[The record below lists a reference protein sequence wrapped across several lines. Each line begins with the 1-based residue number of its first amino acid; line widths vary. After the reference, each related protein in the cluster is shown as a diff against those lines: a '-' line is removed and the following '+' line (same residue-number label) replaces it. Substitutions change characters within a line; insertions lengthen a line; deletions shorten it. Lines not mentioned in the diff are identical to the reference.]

1 MCIITLFK
9 NFLEGPQLTANSAT
23 EMQRIFYLAFKEV
36 HLNKLVLSREA
47 EIERNRMVP
56 LSLKSKQN
64 QSRDLTRTSD

>member
-36 HLNKLVLSREA
+36 HLNKLVLCREA
-47 EIERNRMVP
+47 EIERNRI
-56 LSLKSKQN
+56 SIKSKKN